1 MHPSAAYALFAL
13 PQALSSTQR
22 ELGMC
27 RNTLWDT
34 LSDPLCAVFI
44 YSCPSSSPVKNR
56 MLYSSGKLST
66 YLDAKKVLE
75 LEGSSTIIAERKIE
89 TSDPAELDEKYLALE
104 LGRDSTAA
112 AATPAQD
119 EKKPFAR
126 PKGPGRKR

>member
-1 MHPSAAYALFAL
+1 
-13 PQALSSTQR
+13 
-22 ELGMC
+22 
-27 RNTLWDT
+27 
-34 LSDPLCAVFI
+34 
-44 YSCPSSSPVKNR
+44 